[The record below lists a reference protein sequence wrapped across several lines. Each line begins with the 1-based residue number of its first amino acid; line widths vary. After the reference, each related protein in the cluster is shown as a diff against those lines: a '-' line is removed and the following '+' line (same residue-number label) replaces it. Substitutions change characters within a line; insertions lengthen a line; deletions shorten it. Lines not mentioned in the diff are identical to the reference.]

1 MLLALATVSR
11 STSAAGEQVLVH
23 YAEGLLHGLV
33 ALRTLEGSTLAD
45 GDLIQTVHGTRVT
58 SRLVFHFKDGSL
70 HDETAVFSQRR
81 TFSLLSDHLIQKG
94 PSFPH
99 PVDMSI
105 DAVKGQVTVRYTDD
119 RGQEKVEAEH
129 VDMPPDLANG
139 LILTLLKNI
148 RSEAPPKAFSYVAAT
163 PKPRLVK
170 LALSTAGEEPFSTGS
185 TARKAIHYVLKV
197 DIGGLAGLVAP
208 LLGKQPPDFHVW
220 IVDGEAP
227 AFVKAEQPL
236 YNDGPVWR
244 IELVA
249 PTWPHPSAQQLRV
262 PSVISGADPF
272 QDAIQNVRLSRY

>member
-185 TARKAIHYVLKV
+185 IARKAIHYVLKV